1 MIRKTKTVR
10 LTAIVDIR
18 RKLRNLGYNASHSEV
33 KRLFDVLSAFV
44 ENGDYVKDKF
54 VIDALVQ
61 LRFVIDP
68 IFMNIRTYLYCL
80 PQVLPQ
86 KQDPIIV

>member
-10 LTAIVDIR
+10 LTEIVDIR
-18 RKLRNLGYNASHSEV
+18 RKLRNLGYDASHSEV

-54 VIDALVQ
+54 VIDGYD
-61 LRFVIDP
+61 RVIHVLLLP
-68 IFMNIRTYLYCL
+68 RMHAQNVVRIRNETLSS
-80 PQVLPQ
+80 
-86 KQDPIIV
+86 QDTH